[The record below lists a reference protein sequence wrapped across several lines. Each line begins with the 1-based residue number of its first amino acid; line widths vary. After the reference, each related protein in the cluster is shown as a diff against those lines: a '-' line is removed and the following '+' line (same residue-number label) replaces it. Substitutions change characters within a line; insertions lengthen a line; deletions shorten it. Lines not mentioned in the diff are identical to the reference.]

1 MKKIIAI
8 IIEKKGRDVY
18 DFKVIC
24 DNCEQ
29 YGHNYTKKQMRDK
42 IKTIINDILKR
53 KVR

>member
-1 MKKIIAI
+1 MKKIIAM

-24 DNCEQ
+24 DNCHHIA
-29 YGHNYTKKQMRDK
+29 HNYTKKQMRDK
-42 IKTIINDILKR
+42 IKTVINDILKR